1 MRYINNYNNFSH
13 EQKVLKFISEL
24 DLDTSVNESIK
35 DWIKKIGDFFT
46 NINDSIRNMLTMM
59 EKGLK
64 SLDLIKKFFSKVLEK
79 IKSFKDKYPILFK
92 TIIITLVLLVLLF
105 VLCSAVSTGDKN
117 PPEGVINAA
126 IGLLHD
132 IQHSGGISSVDDG
145 TLMKAQ
151 AYLLEL
157 KKGNN
162 INVGENA
169 IKTAE
174 GAIKVIQQNIAEFK
188 QSKNPED
195 AEHLVKLAEQGAK
208 LVSYK
213 IQTFGN
219 QLSDGYSS
227 QNISLGYK

>member
-46 NINDSIRNMLTMM
+46 NINDSIRNLMLTMM

-64 SLDLIKKFFSKVLEK
+64 SLDLIKKFFSKVLDK
-79 IKSFKDKYPILFK
+79 IKSLKEKYPILFK
-92 TIIITLVLLVLLF
+92 TVIITLILLVLLF
-105 VLCSAVSTGDKN
+105 VLCSAATTGDKN

-132 IQHSGGISSVDDG
+132 IQHSGGISSVDDS

-157 KKGNN
+157 KRGNN

-169 IKTAE
+169 VKAAE
-174 GAIKVIQQNIAEFK
+174 GAIKVIQQNIAEYK

-195 AEHLVKLAEQGAK
+195 ADHLVKLAEQGAK
-208 LVSYK
+208 LVTYK
-213 IQTFGN
+213 IETLSN
-219 QLSDGYSS
+219 QISS
-227 QNISLGYK
+227 TERVSLGYK

>member
-1 MRYINNYNNFSH
+1 
-13 EQKVLKFISEL
+13 
-24 DLDTSVNESIK
+24 
-35 DWIKKIGDFFT
+35 
-46 NINDSIRNMLTMM
+46 MLTMM

-64 SLDLIKKFFSKVLEK
+64 SLDLIKKFFSKVLDK
-79 IKSFKDKYPILFK
+79 IKSLKEKYPILFK
-92 TIIITLVLLVLLF
+92 TVIITLILLVLLF
-105 VLCSAVSTGDKN
+105 VLCSAATTGDKN

-132 IQHSGGISSVDDG
+132 IQHSGGISSVDDS

-169 IKTAE
+169 VKAAE
-174 GAIKVIQQNIAEFK
+174 GAIKVIQQNIAEYK

-195 AEHLVKLAEQGAK
+195 ADHLVKLAEQGAK
-208 LVSYK
+208 LVTYK
-213 IQTFGN
+213 IETLSN
-219 QLSDGYSS
+219 QISS
-227 QNISLGYK
+227 TERVSLGYK

>member
-46 NINDSIRNMLTMM
+46 NINDSIRNLMLTMM
-59 EKGLK
+59 EGGLK
-64 SLDLIKKFFSKVLEK
+64 SLDLIKKFFSKVLDK
-79 IKSFKDKYPILFK
+79 IKSLKEKYPILFK
-92 TIIITLVLLVLLF
+92 TVIITLILLVLLF
-105 VLCSAVSTGDKN
+105 VLCSAATTGDKN

-132 IQHSGGISSVDDG
+132 IQHSGGISSVDDS

-169 IKTAE
+169 VKAAE
-174 GAIKVIQQNIAEFK
+174 GAIKVIQQNIAEYK

-195 AEHLVKLAEQGAK
+195 ADHLVKLAEQGAK
-208 LVSYK
+208 LVTYK
-213 IQTFGN
+213 IETLSN
-219 QLSDGYSS
+219 QISS
-227 QNISLGYK
+227 TERVSLGYK

>member
-46 NINDSIRNMLTMM
+46 NINDSIRNLMLTMM

-64 SLDLIKKFFSKVLEK
+64 SLDLIKKFFSKVLDK
-79 IKSFKDKYPILFK
+79 IKSLKEKYPILFK
-92 TIIITLVLLVLLF
+92 TVIITLILLVLLF
-105 VLCSAVSTGDKN
+105 VLCSAATTGDKN

-132 IQHSGGISSVDDG
+132 IQHSGGISSVDDS

-169 IKTAE
+169 VKAAE
-174 GAIKVIQQNIAEFK
+174 GAIKVIQQNIAEYK

-195 AEHLVKLAEQGAK
+195 ADHLVKLAEQGAK
-208 LVSYK
+208 LVTYK
-213 IQTFGN
+213 IETLSN
-219 QLSDGYSS
+219 QISS
-227 QNISLGYK
+227 TERVSLGYK

>member
-46 NINDSIRNMLTMM
+46 NINDSIRNLMLTMM

-64 SLDLIKKFFSKVLEK
+64 SLDLIKKFFSKVLDK
-79 IKSFKDKYPILFK
+79 IKSLKEKYPILFK
-92 TIIITLVLLVLLF
+92 TVIITLILLVLLF
-105 VLCSAVSTGDKN
+105 VLCSAATTGDKN

-132 IQHSGGISSVDDG
+132 IQHSGGISSVDDS

-169 IKTAE
+169 VKTAE
-174 GAIKVIQQNIAEFK
+174 GAIKVIQQNIAEYK

-195 AEHLVKLAEQGAK
+195 ADHLVKLAEQGAK
-208 LVSYK
+208 LVTYK
-213 IQTFGN
+213 IETLSN
-219 QLSDGYSS
+219 QISS
-227 QNISLGYK
+227 TERVSLGYK

>member
-46 NINDSIRNMLTMM
+46 NINDSIRNLMLTMM

-64 SLDLIKKFFSKVLEK
+64 SLDLMKKFFSKVLNK

-105 VLCSAVSTGDKN
+105 VLCSAATTGDKN

-132 IQHSGGISSVDDG
+132 IQHSGGISSVDDS

-169 IKTAE
+169 VKAAE
-174 GAIKVIQQNIAEFK
+174 GAIKVIQQNIAEYK

-195 AEHLVKLAEQGAK
+195 ADHLVKLAEQGAK
-208 LVSYK
+208 LVTYK
-213 IQTFGN
+213 IETLSN
-219 QLSDGYSS
+219 QISS
-227 QNISLGYK
+227 TERVSLGYK

>member
-46 NINDSIRNMLTMM
+46 NINDSIRNLMLTMM

-64 SLDLIKKFFSKVLEK
+64 SLDLIKKFFSKVLDK
-79 IKSFKDKYPILFK
+79 IKSLKEKYPILFK
-92 TIIITLVLLVLLF
+92 TVIITLVLLVLLF
-105 VLCSAVSTGDKN
+105 VLCSAAATSDKN

-132 IQHSGGISSVDDG
+132 IQHTGGSSSVDDS

-169 IKTAE
+169 VKAAE
-174 GAIKVIQQNIAEFK
+174 GAIKVIQQNIAEYK

-195 AEHLVKLAEQGAK
+195 ADYLVKLAEQGAK
-208 LVSYK
+208 LVTYK
-213 IQTFGN
+213 IETLSN
-219 QLSDGYSS
+219 QISS
-227 QNISLGYK
+227 SERVSLGYK

>member
-46 NINDSIRNMLTMM
+46 NINDSIRNLMLTMM

-64 SLDLIKKFFSKVLEK
+64 SLDLIKKFFSKVLDK
-79 IKSFKDKYPILFK
+79 IKSLKEKYPILFK
-92 TIIITLVLLVLLF
+92 TVIITLILLVLLF
-105 VLCSAVSTGDKN
+105 VLCSAATTGDKN
-117 PPEGVINAA
+117 TPEGVINAA

-132 IQHSGGISSVDDG
+132 IQHSGGISSVDDS

-169 IKTAE
+169 VKAAE
-174 GAIKVIQQNIAEFK
+174 GAIKVIQQNIAEYK

-195 AEHLVKLAEQGAK
+195 ADHLVKLAEQGAK
-208 LVSYK
+208 LVTYK
-213 IQTFGN
+213 IETLSN
-219 QLSDGYSS
+219 QISS
-227 QNISLGYK
+227 TERVSLGYK